1 MNSIPFLDDRYPV
14 RTVYTDS
21 ADWQRHAGW
30 QQLGTRNA
38 ALQDYLRTP
47 LKRVAYA
54 PVAHLGNVLAVS
66 DGSGGYSEGIGETGP
81 SGLAGE
87 CDALATATPEVMLC
101 IWTADCLPLFLYD
114 PEQHTAALAHCGW
127 RNICNRIVPNT
138 VEVMAGHFGTN
149 PQNVIAAFGPG
160 ICGNCYE
167 VGDELTVAFS
177 QRFSPDEVSGLF
189 APKANGKFLLDLRK
203 AVSLELCRMGV
214 ELENIHD
221 VGICS
226 YESEAHSSYRRNGPS
241 EFGRQTLSGI
251 VLT

>member
-1 MNSIPFLDDRYPV
+1 MEEYVNSIPFLDDRYPV

-21 ADWQRHAGW
+21 
-30 QQLGTRNA
+30 
-38 ALQDYLRTP
+38 
-47 LKRVAYA
+47 V
-54 PVAHLGNVLAVS
+54 
-66 DGSGGYSEGIGETGP
+66 
-81 SGLAGE
+81 
-87 CDALATATPEVMLC
+87 
-101 IWTADCLPLFLYD
+101 DC
-114 PEQHTAALAHCGW
+114 
-127 RNICNRIVPNT
+127 
-138 VEVMAGHFGTN
+138 
-149 PQNVIAAFGPG
+149 VIAAFGPG

-226 YESEAHSSYRRNGPS
+226 YESEAYSSYRRNGPS